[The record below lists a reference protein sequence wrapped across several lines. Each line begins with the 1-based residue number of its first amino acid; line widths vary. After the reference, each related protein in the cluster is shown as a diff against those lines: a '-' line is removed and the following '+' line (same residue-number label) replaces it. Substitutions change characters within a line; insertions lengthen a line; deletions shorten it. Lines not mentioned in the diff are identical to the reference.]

1 MTLEEFLDEWHNDDD
16 SIVVKTSGSTGTPKL
31 LRVEKRR
38 MEASARMTLRFLG
51 LHPGQTA
58 LLCMPLD
65 YIAAKM
71 MVVRALVGN
80 LRLVSVDPSGH
91 PLADAGVGDTPIDFA
106 AMVPLQVYDT
116 LMVPEER
123 ERLRKV
129 GQLIIGGGAVSH
141 SLARELACLPNPVWR
156 TYGNNAPLLKT
167 FLSPLYLPASSV
179 TYENGQAVYRLY
191 VYGEPSHLQGYRS
204 YGSQWGIY
212 EGLVSSDQL
221 GFDIYFEP
229 AAAEETD
236 YMSGY
241 RAINGATQ
249 VDNNDTEEEN
259 ILDDA
264 AAKAALDISSSVQHT
279 TVTEDDIR
287 AMMGSGGTTISSKTG
302 DDVTTEH
309 FEVGDFDDQSAGKVE
324 H

>member
-16 SIVVKTSGSTGTPKL
+16 SIVVKTSGSTGAPKL

-38 MEASARMTLRFLG
+38 MEASGRMTLRFLG

-80 LRLVSVDPSGH
+80 LRLVSVEPSGH

-116 LMVPEER
+116 LLVPEEK

-141 SLARELACLPNPVWR
+141 SLARELACLPNPIWS
-156 TYGNNAPLLKT
+156 TYGMTETLSHVAMRRLNGPQSDSWYTPLEGVNIGQDNDGCLTIDAP
-167 FLSPLYLPASSV
+167 SICPHPLHTNDV
-179 TYENGQAVYRLY
+179 VRLHDDGKRFM
-191 VYGEPSHLQGYRS
+191 V
-204 YGSQWGIY
+204 
-212 EGLVSSDQL
+212 L
-221 GFDIYFEP
+221 GRKDNVVCCGGVKIQ
-229 AAAEETD
+229 AEEVEERLQPYIDAPFFVGKEKDDKFGEILVLVVEKRDKKLLEDIIGNVLPKYWRPRKIYSVEKLPLTET
-236 YMSGY
+236 GKPK
-241 RAINGATQ
+241 RF
-249 VDNNDTEEEN
+249 VNDF
-259 ILDDA
+259 
-264 AAKAALDISSSVQHT
+264 
-279 TVTEDDIR
+279 
-287 AMMGSGGTTISSKTG
+287 G
-302 DDVTTEH
+302 
-309 FEVGDFDDQSAGKVE
+309 
-324 H
+324 

>member
-80 LRLVSVDPSGH
+80 LRLVAVEPSGH

-141 SLARELACLPNPVWR
+141 SLASELACLPNPVWS
-156 TYGNNAPLLKT
+156 TYGMTETLSHVAMRRLNGPQPDSWYTPLEGVNIGQDNDGCLTIDAP
-167 FLSPLYLPASSV
+167 SICPHPLQTNDV
-179 TYENGQAVYRLY
+179 VRLHDDGKRFM
-191 VYGEPSHLQGYRS
+191 V
-204 YGSQWGIY
+204 
-212 EGLVSSDQL
+212 L
-221 GFDIYFEP
+221 GRKDNVVCCGGVKIQ
-229 AAAEETD
+229 AEEVEERLQPYIDAPFFVGKEKDEKFGEILVLVVEKRDKKLLEDIIGNVLPKYWRPRKIYSVEKLPLTET
-236 YMSGY
+236 GKPK
-241 RAINGATQ
+241 RF
-249 VDNNDTEEEN
+249 VNDF
-259 ILDDA
+259 
-264 AAKAALDISSSVQHT
+264 
-279 TVTEDDIR
+279 
-287 AMMGSGGTTISSKTG
+287 G
-302 DDVTTEH
+302 
-309 FEVGDFDDQSAGKVE
+309 
-324 H
+324 

>member
-80 LRLVSVDPSGH
+80 LRLVAVEPSGH

-116 LMVPEER
+116 LMVLEEK
-123 ERLRKV
+123 ERLKKV

-141 SLARELACLPNPVWR
+141 SLARELACLPNPVWS
-156 TYGNNAPLLKT
+156 TYGMTETLSHVAMRRLNGPQPDSWYTPLEGVDIGQDNDGCLTIDAPLICPH
-167 FLSPLYLPASSV
+167 PLHTNDV
-179 TYENGQAVYRLY
+179 VRLHDDGKRFM
-191 VYGEPSHLQGYRS
+191 V
-204 YGSQWGIY
+204 
-212 EGLVSSDQL
+212 L
-221 GFDIYFEP
+221 GRKDNVVCCGGVKIQ
-229 AAAEETD
+229 AEEVEE
-236 YMSGY
+236 
-241 RAINGATQ
+241 RLQ
-249 VDNNDTEEEN
+249 V
-259 ILDDA
+259 
-264 AAKAALDISSSVQHT
+264 
-279 TVTEDDIR
+279 R
-287 AMMGSGGTTISSKTG
+287 
-302 DDVTTEH
+302 
-309 FEVGDFDDQSAGKVE
+309 
-324 H
+324 

>member
-16 SIVVKTSGSTGTPKL
+16 SIVVKTSGSTGAPKL

-80 LRLVSVDPSGH
+80 LRLVAVEPSGH

-116 LMVPEER
+116 LLVPEEK

-141 SLARELACLPNPVWR
+141 SLASELACLPNPVWS
-156 TYGNNAPLLKT
+156 TYGMTETLSHVAMRRLNGPQPDSWYTPLEGVNIGQDNDGCLTIDAP
-167 FLSPLYLPASSV
+167 SICPHPLQTNDV
-179 TYENGQAVYRLY
+179 VRLHDDGKRFM
-191 VYGEPSHLQGYRS
+191 V
-204 YGSQWGIY
+204 
-212 EGLVSSDQL
+212 L
-221 GFDIYFEP
+221 GRKDNVVCCGGVKIQ
-229 AAAEETD
+229 AEEVEERLQPYIDAPFFVGKEKDDKFGEILVLVVEKRDKKLLEDIIGNVLPKYWRPRKIYSVEKLPLTET
-236 YMSGY
+236 GKPK
-241 RAINGATQ
+241 RF
-249 VDNNDTEEEN
+249 VNDF
-259 ILDDA
+259 
-264 AAKAALDISSSVQHT
+264 
-279 TVTEDDIR
+279 
-287 AMMGSGGTTISSKTG
+287 G
-302 DDVTTEH
+302 
-309 FEVGDFDDQSAGKVE
+309 
-324 H
+324 

>member
-1 MTLEEFLDEWHNDDD
+1 MTLEEFLDEWHNDNDC
-16 SIVVKTSGSTGTPKL
+16 IVVKTSGSTGTPKL

-80 LRLVSVDPSGH
+80 LRLVAVEPSGH

-116 LMVPEER
+116 LLVPEEK

-141 SLARELACLPNPVWR
+141 SLARELACLPNPAWS
-156 TYGNNAPLLKT
+156 TYGMTETLSHVAMRRLNGPQPDSWYTPLEGVDIGQDNDGCLTIDAPLICPHLLHT
-167 FLSPLYLPASSV
+167 NDMVRLHDD
-179 TYENGQAVYRLY
+179 GQRFMV
-191 VYGEPSHLQGYRS
+191 
-204 YGSQWGIY
+204 
-212 EGLVSSDQL
+212 L
-221 GFDIYFEP
+221 GRKDNVVCCGGVKIQ
-229 AAAEETD
+229 AEEVEERLQPYIDAPFFVGKEKDDKFGEILVLVVEKRDKKLLEDIIGNVLPKYWRPRKIYSVEKLPLTET
-236 YMSGY
+236 GKPK
-241 RAINGATQ
+241 RL
-249 VDNNDTEEEN
+249 VNDF
-259 ILDDA
+259 
-264 AAKAALDISSSVQHT
+264 
-279 TVTEDDIR
+279 
-287 AMMGSGGTTISSKTG
+287 G
-302 DDVTTEH
+302 
-309 FEVGDFDDQSAGKVE
+309 
-324 H
+324 